1 MDFRSWTMSP
11 RPMSSK
17 NRRRYVRNLVELP
30 FSQWNYIAWRTSSSS
45 LSRCRFVLSHL
56 LCHLC
61 GLCRLL
67 SCALPDLLHAL
78 YSCISQ
84 LQISRLSRWNRNDRW
99 IKPHYS
105 AIRSKI
111 GVSRATRWRQD
122 RWSGPRLWLW
132 KRLGYG
138 SWWRI
143 GTRIWIWARPWS
155 WTWLR
160 SRSWWDYI
168 RDRRCRF

>member
-1 MDFRSWTMSP
+1 MIRSGSNRRTEKDSRRLCQLMLQLILLQPFYLAKHSLVHESSTDAMDFDSRTMLS

-56 LCHLC
+56 LCDLC

-67 SCALPDLLHAL
+67 SCALPDLLHTL

-99 IKPHYS
+99 IEPHHS

-111 GVSRATRWRQD
+111 GVSRATRW
-122 RWSGPRLWLW
+122 W
-132 KRLGYG
+132 
-138 SWWRI
+138 
-143 GTRIWIWARPWS
+143 
-155 WTWLR
+155 
-160 SRSWWDYI
+160 
-168 RDRRCRF
+168 